1 METYIEKEF
10 LDDFFIN
17 YDSSIDSHI
26 DLKRLFGKK
35 TLGKIIFNLKDEN
48 ELRQVIEE
56 NPIFDL
62 LIDGRGYNHIDF
74 KPDFKK
80 EAQSKSFYNNN
91 SNPTKVFFL
100 NKGNQTIEND
110 FAQLVFHNNNIS
122 DLLPFITAKPKSI
135 NKRDDGCWDFLDSI
149 KHPCNSL
156 VILDDYILTD
166 SNELIEENLIELL
179 KKIMPLKLNQNLE
192 FQITIIGENQG
203 VKLIDKK
210 NKILKKLNNFYSY
223 PINLSI
229 IPEKI
234 HDRRI
239 FTNYYWIISGYGF
252 TLFQD
257 KKVKKETSFT
267 FIPIFCETNERVKEL
282 AKCFPIQKNG
292 KFGEVGERK
301 NRLLQ

>member
-1 METYIEKEF
+1 MHTTVQILNLKPTTITILFYFGKSF
-10 LDDFFIN
+10 LFFIF
-17 YDSSIDSHI
+17 SQIFIISGMCCKSGSCIDSY
-26 DLKRLFGKK
+26 DF
-35 TLGKIIFNLKDEN
+35 IIT
-48 ELRQVIEE
+48 
-56 NPIFDL
+56 IFDL

-74 KPDFKK
+74 KPDFIK

-210 NKILKKLNNFYSY
+210 N
-223 PINLSI
+223 
-229 IPEKI
+229 
-234 HDRRI
+234 
-239 FTNYYWIISGYGF
+239 
-252 TLFQD
+252 
-257 KKVKKETSFT
+257 
-267 FIPIFCETNERVKEL
+267 
-282 AKCFPIQKNG
+282 
-292 KFGEVGERK
+292 
-301 NRLLQ
+301 

>member
-1 METYIEKEF
+1 MPYV
-10 LDDFFIN
+10 N
-17 YDSSIDSHI
+17 
-26 DLKRLFGKK
+26 
-35 TLGKIIFNLKDEN
+35 
-48 ELRQVIEE
+48 
-56 NPIFDL
+56 
-62 LIDGRGYNHIDF
+62 
-74 KPDFKK
+74 KPRPYKK
-80 EAQSKSFYNNN
+80 EYEQYDG
-91 SNPTKVFFL
+91 TEKVKKKRAER
-100 NKGNQTIEND
+100 NKARRIMMEAGQVQKGDGKDRVRQTIEND

-122 DLLPFITAKPKSI
+122 DILPFITAKPKSI
-135 NKRDDGCWDFLDSI
+135 NKKDNGCWDFLDSI

-166 SNELIEENLIELL
+166 SNELIEENLVELL

-203 VKLIDKK
+203 IKLIDKK

-267 FIPIFCETNERVKEL
+267 FIPIFC
-282 AKCFPIQKNG
+282 
-292 KFGEVGERK
+292 
-301 NRLLQ
+301 